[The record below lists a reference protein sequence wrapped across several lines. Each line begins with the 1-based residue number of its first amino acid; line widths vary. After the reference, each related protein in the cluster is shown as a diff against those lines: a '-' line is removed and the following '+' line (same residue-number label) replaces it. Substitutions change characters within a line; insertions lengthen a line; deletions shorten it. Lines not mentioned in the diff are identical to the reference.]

1 MPAISTK
8 IVQWSATL
16 KICFASRFDGLSPWY
31 MLDMAYKSII
41 DVPYT
46 MLPISAG
53 VLDETPIQLIS
64 TNIPKTTPKAWEK
77 EFKNSSVF
85 VYDGRGLAI
94 SAAEVI
100 YVTSEVR

>member
-53 VLDETPIQLIS
+53 VPDETPIQLIS
-64 TNIPKTTPKAWEK
+64 TNIPKTTP
-77 EFKNSSVF
+77 
-85 VYDGRGLAI
+85 
-94 SAAEVI
+94 
-100 YVTSEVR
+100 